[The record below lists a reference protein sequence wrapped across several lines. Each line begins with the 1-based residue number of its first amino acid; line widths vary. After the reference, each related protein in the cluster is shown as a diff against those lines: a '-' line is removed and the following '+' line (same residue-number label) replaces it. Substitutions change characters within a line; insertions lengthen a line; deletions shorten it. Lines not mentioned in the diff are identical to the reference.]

1 MGLSRTVLPA
11 IESVAV
17 EHENIVQVN
26 SNSIRSEKDEKSY
39 DSIFSRYSNSI

>member
-1 MGLSRTVLPA
+1 MFDSGIYGSGDGLTGLARTVLQA

-26 SNSIRSEKDEKSY
+26 NLC
-39 DSIFSRYSNSI
+39 